1 MPSNYFT
8 SIEEREKIFCTELV
22 KYGVEYEEAV
32 IAAKI
37 IASGQGDEFLSPSE
51 IKIVE
56 DACKKW
62 SEQNQRLKRLKA
74 IVNQI

>member
-1 MPSNYFT
+1 MPNNYFT
-8 SIEEREKIFCTELV
+8 SVQERENIFCTELV
-22 KYGVEYEEAV
+22 KYGVEYEKAV

-37 IASGQGDEFLSPSE
+37 IASGQGDEHLSPSE
-51 IKIVE
+51 IKIVK

-74 IVNQI
+74 VVNQI